1 MPPGTSSALNESLTF
16 VEGDTW
22 GGIPSIAITVLGS
35 PPGSDVASA
44 KMQFRP
50 APDSSDTI
58 LELSSSD
65 VTQINITSAPNW
77 TFIVPVQDIALAAGS
92 YSWGFQTVDIAGVI
106 QTYLEGTM
114 TVLPKSVY

>member
-1 MPPGTSSALNESLTF
+1 MTPGTSSTLNESLTF

-50 APDSSDTI
+50 APASSDTI
-58 LELSSSD
+58 LEL
-65 VTQINITSAPNW
+65 TSAAGKITIVSANGW
-77 TFIVPVQDIALAAGS
+77 TFIVPVQVIALAAGG

-114 TVLPKSVY
+114 IVLPKAVY